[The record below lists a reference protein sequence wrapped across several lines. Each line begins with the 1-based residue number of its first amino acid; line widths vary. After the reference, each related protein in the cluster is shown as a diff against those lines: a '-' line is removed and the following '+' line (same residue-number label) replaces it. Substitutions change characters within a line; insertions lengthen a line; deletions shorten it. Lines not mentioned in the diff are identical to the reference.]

1 MLEELS
7 DSACERWCSRLN
19 AELGS
24 GTFKPEDTLKQQEV
38 TAVPNVW
45 VPSKPKVT
53 LALLDEFV
61 HASSAIVEK
70 SNQIRVGS
78 DTAISKL
85 LARHAVERLR
95 EDKGPGWLR
104 TCGELTAAQ
113 LDDPLKL
120 THALSRVAFDLLV
133 YVHARALELKR
144 QEEADVMIELHS
156 SDQTLVGKAMRGC
169 GVVYCE
175 RGREIFARAVKLVRD
190 VMQPSRVDD

>member
-1 MLEELS
+1 MVGRRGS
-7 DSACERWCSRLN
+7 WCWRRRD
-19 AELGS
+19 LGS
-24 GTFKPEDTLKQQEV
+24 GEAV
-38 TAVPNVW
+38 ATAPRAW
-45 VPSKPKVT
+45 VPSKPKIT
-53 LALLDEFV
+53 LALLDELV
-61 HASSAIVEK
+61 HASSAVIEN

-104 TCGELTAAQ
+104 ACGELTAAQ
-113 LDDPLKL
+113 LEDPLKL
-120 THALSRVAFDLLV
+120 SHALSRVAFDLLV

-144 QEEADVMIELHS
+144 KEGANVMIELHS

-175 RGREIFARAVKLVRD
+175 KGRKIFARAAKLVQEA
-190 VMQPSRVDD
+190 MQPSGVDN